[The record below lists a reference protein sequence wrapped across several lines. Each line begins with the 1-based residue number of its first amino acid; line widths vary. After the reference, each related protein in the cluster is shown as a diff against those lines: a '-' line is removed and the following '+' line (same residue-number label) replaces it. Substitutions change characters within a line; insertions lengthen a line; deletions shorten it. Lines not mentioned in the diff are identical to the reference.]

1 MKKFSSC
8 LFTILI
14 IFLLGL
20 TPSNDFDSEF
30 EKLADNYLNEY
41 LEWRPQEGTYLGLH
55 QYDGKVT
62 DLSGSSILTEIQRLE
77 IYNTRLNLTDPN
89 SLSQKNYF
97 DYKLL
102 QNAVG
107 KELFSFEGRNSF
119 FRNPMTYA
127 GAIDVNIYIARDFAP
142 IEDRVR
148 SIIAIEKEA
157 PVIYANAKAN
167 LNDVLPK
174 PFVTTAISIAKGT
187 ADFLGKDLLIAL
199 KDVKD
204 ESLMKEF
211 NEANKLAIKEIIAY
225 ADYLEKEKL
234 PKADNS
240 YPLGRDRY
248 QKMLQVNEMI
258 NYTPEQIF
266 EIGMKNLKREQELF
280 EETAKIINPDKK
292 AIDVYKEIQND
303 HPTAENLIPDTRKNL
318 EAIRQFLVDKNIVTI
333 PSEVRAL
340 VEETPQYARAT
351 SFASMDTPGP
361 FEKSTQAYYYVTPV
375 EDSWTDKQKDEWLT
389 AFNYYTTDIVSIHE
403 AYPGHYI
410 QFLHVNASPASK
422 LQKIFGSY
430 AFSEGWAHY
439 TEQMMIDEG
448 FAQDKDPLIAA
459 KYRLAQLDESLLR
472 YCRLCV
478 SVKMHCEGMTVE
490 EATQFFKDNCYYEEQ
505 PARSEAMRGTYDP
518 GYLYYTLGKLM
529 LLKLREDY
537 KKQEGDNYSLQK
549 FHDQIL
555 HHGSPPIPLLREIIL
570 TDKSIWKE
578 IL

>member
-1 MKKFSSC
+1 MKKFLSC
-8 LFTILI
+8 FFTILI
-14 IFLLGL
+14 IFFLGF
-20 TPSNDFDSEF
+20 TPPRDSDSEF
-30 EKLADNYLNEY
+30 EKLADDYLNEY
-41 LEWRPQEGTYLGLH
+41 LKWRPQEGTYLGLH

-62 DLSGSSILTEIQRLE
+62 DLSSSSIAAEYQRLKN
-77 IYNTRLNLTDPN
+77 YNEKLNSIEANLLN
-89 SLSQKNYF
+89 RKNYF

-102 QNAVG
+102 KNALG
-107 KELFSFEGRNSF
+107 KELFRFEDRNIFSN
-119 FRNPMTYA
+119 NPMTYA

-157 PVIYANAKAN
+157 PIIYANAKAN

-204 ESLMKEF
+204 EALMKDF
-211 NEANKLAIKEIIAY
+211 NKANKSAIKEINDY
-225 ADYLEKEKL
+225 ADYLEKQKL

-240 YPLGRDRY
+240 YPLGRERY
-248 QKMLQVNEMI
+248 QKMLKVNELI
-258 NYTPEQIF
+258 DYSPEQIF
-266 EIGMKNLKREQELF
+266 EIGMKSLKREQELF
-280 EETAKIINPDKK
+280 EQTAKIINPDKK

-303 HPTAENLIPDTRKNL
+303 HPTAENLIPDTRKNI